1 MEIKA
6 SDIKNLRER
15 TGAGMMDCKKALVE
29 ANGEFAAA
37 EKKLKEWGLAGVEKR
52 AGRATNEGRIFIAES
67 ANAIAGIE
75 IACETDFVARNED
88 FIAEGQKMASI
99 CLTKAYDKPNEEL
112 ETMVKSLASV
122 IKENITLK
130 RVFLVT
136 ADAGEMLHSYMHGEG
151 KIGVIVKA
159 KSDKPE
165 ALASTEVSTFI
176 HDVALHIAAFNPMFL
191 DQSKVGPEWI
201 KEQEEIFK
209 KQVEGDEKMKG
220 KPANVIDGILKGKLN
235 KLLSDICLLDQGFV
249 KDEKQKVSAVMASVA
264 KAAGATLSIV
274 EYVYF
279 RVGEN

>member
-1 MEIKA
+1 
-6 SDIKNLRER
+6 
-15 TGAGMMDCKKALVE
+15 
-29 ANGEFAAA
+29 
-37 EKKLKEWGLAGVEKR
+37 
-52 AGRATNEGRIFIAES
+52 
-67 ANAIAGIE
+67 
-75 IACETDFVARNED
+75 
-88 FIAEGQKMASI
+88 
-99 CLTKAYDKPNEEL
+99 
-112 ETMVKSLASV
+112 
-122 IKENITLK
+122 
-130 RVFLVT
+130 
-136 ADAGEMLHSYMHGEG
+136 MLHSYMHGEG

-165 ALASTEVSTFI
+165 ALASAEVSTFI

-264 KAAGATLSIV
+264 KTVGATLSIV